1 MLILLLYLERRQYVG
16 WKDTDAVSDFKRRIE
31 NHIPYYTTIADLSQ
45 SFVKLINVGEK
56 IIVNNV
62 QGFLQS
68 KIVYYLM
75 HLHISPRKIYFARVM
90 QFVSQHQQR
99 PTLPYF

>member
-1 MLILLLYLERRQYVG
+1 VG
-16 WKDTDAVSDFKRRIE
+16 WKDVDAVQDFKRRIE
-31 NHIPYYTTIADLSQ
+31 NHAPFYMTIEDKSLSW
-45 SFVKLINVGEK
+45 VKMINVGEK

-75 HLHISPRKIYFARVM
+75 NLHISPRKIYFARVRK
-90 QFVSQHQQR
+90 HNIEWH
-99 PTLPYF
+99 LLI

>member
-1 MLILLLYLERRQYVG
+1 VG

-31 NHIPYYTTIADLSQ
+31 NHIPYYTTITDLTQ

-75 HLHISPRKIYFARVM
+75 HLHISPRKIYFAKVNAVHPSASAASRRFRVVWM
-90 QFVSQHQQR
+90 LHCDTACS
-99 PTLPYF
+99 